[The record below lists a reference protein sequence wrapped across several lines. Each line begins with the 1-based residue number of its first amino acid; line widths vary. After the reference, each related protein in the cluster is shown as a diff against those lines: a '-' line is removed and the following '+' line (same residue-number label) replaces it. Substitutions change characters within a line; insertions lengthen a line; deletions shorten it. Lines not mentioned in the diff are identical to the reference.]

1 MSSDARQPRRTKI
14 VATVGP
20 ATRSTDSLVA
30 LIEAGADVLR
40 LNYSHGTRD
49 EHAETV
55 TCIREASERAGR
67 HVGILGD
74 IPGPKIR
81 LDEIEDG
88 LVRLHSGGELTLTT
102 DECLGTEE
110 CLPVSWAGLPA
121 AVKPDEEI
129 YLADGRVRLRV
140 ISSSETEVRV
150 AIEAGGAV
158 ASHQGVN
165 IPHTEHQ
172 PPATSDRDLDWVDF
186 AVETGIDLLAVSFVR
201 SARDLDTVETRLAAL
216 GSDIPLIAKIE
227 TVRAARESDE
237 LVKRATSGI
246 MIARGDLGIEL
257 PIASVPVEQKRLL
270 ALAGRQAKPAITA
283 TQMLASMVTSD
294 RPTRAEVADVANA
307 IYDGTDAVMLSEETA
322 VGEHPIEAVRMMDR
336 IARETEPELPYGD
349 WLFNRVEVEGD
360 VAGSVAQGAVGATY
374 RLGLAAIVVPT
385 TTGRTARIVSAL
397 RPRVPV
403 LAISPRQDTAQR
415 LNLLFGVRAVY
426 HAEWEDLRAQ
436 LDECA
441 EMAREEGVASSG
453 ELIAIT
459 GALPDME
466 LGTNLFE
473 IHRVP

>member
-1 MSSDARQPRRTKI
+1 MNGDSGQRRRTKI

-20 ATRSTDSLVA
+20 ATRSTEQLME
-30 LIEAGADVLR
+30 LIRAGADVLR

-49 EHAETV
+49 EHALTV
-55 TCIREASERAGR
+55 AGIREASRRVGR

-88 LVRLHSGGELTLTT
+88 VVRLHSGGELTLTIE
-102 DECLGTEE
+102 ECVGTEA
-110 CLPVSWAGLPA
+110 CLPVSWDGLPA
-121 AVKPDEEI
+121 AVNPGEEI
-129 YLADGRVRLRV
+129 YLADGKVRLRV
-140 ISSSETEVRV
+140 LSCSEAEVRV
-150 AIEAGGAV
+150 AVEAGGAV

-165 IPHTEHQ
+165 LPHTEHP
-172 PPATSDRDLDWVDF
+172 PPATSKGDLGWVDF
-186 AVETGIDLLAVSFVR
+186 AVETGVDVLAVSFVR
-201 SARDLDTVETRLAAL
+201 SAEDLVAVEDRLDSL

-227 TVRAARESDE
+227 TVRAARDAEE
-237 LVKRATSGI
+237 LVARAGAGI
-246 MIARGDLGIEL
+246 MVARGDLGIEL

-270 ALAGRQAKPAITA
+270 ALAGKRSKPAITA

-322 VGEHPIEAVRMMDR
+322 VGEHPIEAVRVMHR
-336 IARETEPELPYGD
+336 IALETEPELPYGE
-349 WLFNRVEVEGD
+349 WLLNRVEVEGD

-385 TTGRTARIVSAL
+385 TSGRTARIVSAL

-403 LAISPRQDTAQR
+403 LAITPRQETAQR
-415 LNLLFGVRAVY
+415 LNLLFGVEAVF
-426 HAEWEDLRAQ
+426 HEAGEDLRAQ
-436 LDECA
+436 LDESAAMAA
-441 EMAREEGVASSG
+441 EHGVARSG
-453 ELIAIT
+453 DLIAIT
-459 GALPDME
+459 AALPDME